1 MACEIPCVQCSAKA
15 GEPCAPECSRL
26 RVTEPSAPAMTAEEA
41 RERLEKQRSDEERL
55 ARGYREMATESPQF
69 APGCAASHDRD
80 AAALALAI
88 RALELVPKLAA
99 CGHGAHL
106 NGHHEIV
113 NVPRTTWDDLRALA
127 AEGGRT

>member
-1 MACEIPCVQCSAKA
+1 MTHEQAMK
-15 GEPCAPECSRL
+15 RL
-26 RVTEPSAPAMTAEEA
+26 RYQLEDRRNRERQYAESFCSDDLKRIA
-41 RERLEKQRSDEERL
+41 RENTD
-55 ARGYREMATESPQF
+55 
-69 APGCAASHDRD
+69 
-80 AAALALAI
+80 ALALAI

-127 AEGGRT
+127 AEGGR